1 VFNGDKSAYTSCYSR
16 FDVPGVA
23 SKVIVVV
30 KVNQSVEAPHA
41 IENST
46 RVYVRTGNLS
56 QPYQL
61 ADMSTLEYLFKRRQ
75 NSELKR
81 ESIIATAAS
90 RSTSGTQYGLTILIC
105 PTFPSVPL
113 RSLDEIEDFVAEQP
127 STYPEKYFYDSMRR
141 IQDGMLNTAQ
151 QHLELNKYGLVFH
164 AGTLEVGNA
173 GAEKVPYTQFAA
185 LVSRIA
191 TVSRFAYDFVQDT
204 VTNLLVRVLMF
215 KFDGVWLQF
224 RLSMGDEVSAPGANY
239 SCIEDRIT
247 AETTTTI
254 EGLREGLVET
264 ITNLT
269 EQILWSFNRR
279 EPKLKSFVEEIL
291 KKSRQLF

>member
-1 VFNGDKSAYTSCYSR
+1 MIGIEEDRKTRSR
-16 FDVPGVA
+16 KLLPLSQMAGYEEQVTQACLMGINPPILPAIRVFDVPGVA

-113 RSLDEIEDFVAEQP
+113 RSLDVAASE
-127 STYPEKYFYDSMRR
+127 
-141 IQDGMLNTAQ
+141 
-151 QHLELNKYGLVFH
+151 
-164 AGTLEVGNA
+164 
-173 GAEKVPYTQFAA
+173 
-185 LVSRIA
+185 
-191 TVSRFAYDFVQDT
+191 
-204 VTNLLVRVLMF
+204 
-215 KFDGVWLQF
+215 
-224 RLSMGDEVSAPGANY
+224 
-239 SCIEDRIT
+239 
-247 AETTTTI
+247 
-254 EGLREGLVET
+254 
-264 ITNLT
+264 
-269 EQILWSFNRR
+269 
-279 EPKLKSFVEEIL
+279 
-291 KKSRQLF
+291 